1 MALIGTIRKNGWI
14 LIATM
19 ALALGGFIL
28 MDVVSNSQRYS
39 AADVNLLGKVGDTE
53 IKRSEFE
60 TYEQLVYAD
69 QRRGNETYTI
79 RNQTWNYFSER
90 AVVDQLATD
99 MGIGVGKDELID
111 LQFGASISP
120 IIAERFKGNDGQPNR
135 AQLASIKNAIES
147 GQFNE
152 PQARAYWSVQEKEVQ
167 KFRLQ
172 EKILAA
178 ISKGMFTPKWQAEM
192 VFKENNERRNIA
204 ATRIP
209 FGKIPDSEAQL
220 TDSDFS
226 AFLKDNPRMFDQT
239 EETRTLAYIA
249 FDVIPTPADTAAA
262 REAVAKLIP
271 GLRDTK
277 TDSSFVIAN
286 GGSYAGLFFSK
297 SKFPASIADS
307 VVSRPAGSVIG
318 PVIEG
323 NEMIIAK
330 IVERRL
336 LPDSVKARHILLRE
350 STPENERI
358 ADSLINMVQTG
369 KIRFDSLAIRRS
381 QDPGS
386 AQEGGDLGYFASDMM
401 VKEFSDL
408 CFLRAEQ
415 GKLYKVSTQFG
426 WHIVEVTGK
435 KFITN
440 EPSAKVAVLGRRIEP
455 GKATQQ
461 AVKDKAVALLQTV
474 KSYSDLEAKANEQNL
489 NLQKS
494 APLKIN
500 DFNIGGG
507 LGQGENA
514 RSVIRWAFEEKT
526 TAGSVSPTVFSFGD
540 PDGGYFDSKYA
551 VVAVK
556 NVVPAGKSSVAS
568 LKANEDAVNYIQNR
582 KKGEIIV
589 KQIQNPGD
597 LFAVASQFGVT
608 VDTVRGLSFMQSN
621 NEPRV
626 AGLLATLATG
636 QVSEPVVGNVGVVV
650 FKPLNDASQMPMPA
664 DLTMFRRQMS
674 SQMSSMLYTT
684 LFKSLMRE
692 KGVQD
697 NRHRF
702 W

>member
-14 LIATM
+14 LIAAM

-28 MDVVSNSQRYS
+28 MDVVSNTQRYS

-60 TYEQLVYAD
+60 TYEQLVYSD
-69 QRRGNETYTI
+69 QRRGDEAFVI
-79 RNQTWNYFSER
+79 RNQTWTYFSER
-90 AVVDQLATD
+90 AVVEQLAKE
-99 MGIGVGKDELID
+99 MGLGVGKEELLD
-111 LQFGASISP
+111 LQFGVSLSP
-120 IIAERFKGNDGQPNR
+120 IIAERFKDANGQPNR
-135 AQLASIKNAIES
+135 AQLASIKNAIEA

-152 PQARAYWSVQEKEVQ
+152 PQARAYWSVQEKEVL
-167 KFRLQ
+167 KLRLQ
-172 EKILAA
+172 DKILTA
-178 ISKGMFTPKWQAEM
+178 IGKGMFTPKWQAEM
-192 VFKENNERRNIA
+192 VFKESNERRNII

-209 FGKIPDSEAQL
+209 FGKITDDEAQMTDSEY
-220 TDSDFS
+220 S
-226 AFLKDNPRMFDQT
+226 AFLKENPRMFDQQ
-239 EETRTLAYIA
+239 EETRSLVYIA
-249 FDVIPTPADTAAA
+249 FDVTPTPADTATA

-271 GLRDTK
+271 GLRETK
-277 TDSSFVIAN
+277 TDSNYVLAN
-286 GGSYAGLFFSK
+286 GGAYAGLFFSK

-307 VVSRPAGSVIG
+307 VVSRPVGSVIG
-318 PVIEG
+318 PVLEG

-330 IVERRL
+330 IVERRS

-350 STPENERI
+350 VTPENERL
-358 ADSLINMVQTG
+358 ADSLINMVQSG
-369 KIRFDSLAIRRS
+369 KIRFDSLAVQRS

-386 AQEGGDLGYFASDMM
+386 ATSGGDLGYFSSDMM

-415 GKLYKVSTQFG
+415 GKLYKVSSQFG

-455 GKATQQ
+455 GKSTQQ
-461 AVKDKAVALLQTV
+461 AVKDKAVALLQQV
-474 KSYSDLEAKANEQNL
+474 KSYNDLEAKATELNL

-500 DFNIGGG
+500 DYNVGGG
-507 LGQGENA
+507 LGQGDNA

-526 TAGSVSPTVFSFGD
+526 TAGMVSPTVFSFGD

-556 NVVPAGKSSVAS
+556 NVIPAGKSSVAS
-568 LKANEDAVNYIQNR
+568 LKANEDATTYIRDR
-582 KKGEIIV
+582 KKGEIII
-589 KQIQNPGD
+589 KKIQNPSD
-597 LFAVASQFGVT
+597 VFAVADQWGVT
-608 VDTVRGLSFMQSN
+608 VDTVRGMTFLQTN
-621 NEPRV
+621 NEPRI
-626 AGLLATLATG
+626 AGLLSTLATG
-636 QVSEPVVGNVGVVV
+636 QVSEPVVGNMGVVV
-650 FKPLNDASQMPMPA
+650 FKPITDANKIPIPA

-674 SQMSSMLYTT
+674 SQVSSTLYTT
-684 LFKSLMRE
+684 LFKTLMRE
-692 KGVQD
+692 NGVQD